1 MSRKA
6 KNSEDALIKM
16 LDKNSSYKKDDD
28 FDDDLIS
35 DEDDENINAILD
47 RTPAVSLSSPEDI
60 YIKDEDGDESEDLD
74 ISSVQGIGLDDPVRM
89 YLREIGRIQLLTAE
103 EEI

>member
-35 DEDDENINAILD
+35 DEDDENINA
-47 RTPAVSLSSPEDI
+47 
-60 YIKDEDGDESEDLD
+60 K
-74 ISSVQGIGLDDPVRM
+74 
-89 YLREIGRIQLLTAE
+89 
-103 EEI
+103 